1 MQLHIYI
8 LIYHT
13 QGPSPVKSQQ
23 SSDTDS
29 EEEHDID
36 PSIHD
41 SPMYTSLPSSHGNN
55 DDEDVDKKNS
65 DMFVTASGRF
75 IAPTST
81 LPRMRRSM
89 TLIGNSPHSLDT
101 TPDSPNVSALAR
113 KRFRLVAKNFEL
125 YKDDEIQEDYTVD
138 DIGMLQYQD
147 VSTTSSL
154 PASTIKVSV
163 KCIFNN
169 IMELYKPRT
178 LLIALHKI

>member
-1 MQLHIYI
+1 M
-8 LIYHT
+8 
-13 QGPSPVKSQQ
+13 KSQQ

-36 PSIHD
+36 PSIHN
-41 SPMYTSLPSSHGNN
+41 SPMYSSLTSSRGDN
-55 DDEDVDKKNS
+55 DDKDVDKKSN

-89 TLIGNSPHSLDT
+89 TLVGNSPHSLDT
-101 TPDSPNVSALAR
+101 TPDSPSVSALAR

-125 YKDDEIQEDYTVD
+125 YKDDEIQKDYPVD

-154 PASTIKVSV
+154 PATTVKVSHY
-163 KCIFNN
+163 N
-169 IMELYKPRT
+169 I
-178 LLIALHKI
+178 